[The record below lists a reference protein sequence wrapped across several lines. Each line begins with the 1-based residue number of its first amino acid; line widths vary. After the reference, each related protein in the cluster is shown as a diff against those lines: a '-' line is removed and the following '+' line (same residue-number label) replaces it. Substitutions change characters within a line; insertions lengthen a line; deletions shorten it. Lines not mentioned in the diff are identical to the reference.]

1 MDLISSSRVEHE
13 ISYWDKYE
21 TRFKVPLTLH
31 DVAAVQEVAFKAKP
45 VSLIATCST
54 LANISIYIYMYMY
67 SISPIYNRKPFD
79 FLLKLIDQKIPST
92 IIHSKLSLPWQ
103 RFQSSR
109 QRFIKNRVEN

>member
-54 LANISIYIYMYMY
+54 LANISIYIYMY
-67 SISPIYNRKPFD
+67 SPISPIYNRKPFD

-92 IIHSKLSLPWQ
+92 IIHSKLSLPVAAISI
-103 RFQSSR
+103 FSPT
-109 QRFIKNRVEN
+109 IY

>member
-54 LANISIYIYMYMY
+54 LANISIYIYMY
-67 SISPIYNRKPFD
+67 SPISPIYNRKPFD

-109 QRFIKNRVEN
+109 QRFIKNSVEN